1 MAHDLG
7 KESRWLGMYITGDIG
22 PLTFYTSQRAKL
34 VAFPRAPPL
43 HPPSALQEHFR
54 ESFQQAAAFWRSL
67 NDAQR
72 EQWLEAARRCNLAI
86 SGYNLLFWYWRH
98 RDAAELATIERQSR
112 ITLTKP

>member
-43 HPPSALQEHFR
+43 VPPSTLQETFR
-54 ESFQQAAAFWRSL
+54 EYFRQAATAWRGL
-67 NDAQR
+67 TNDERAN
-72 EQWLEAARRCNLAI
+72 WLEAATRCNLAI
-86 SGYNLLFWYWRH
+86 HGYDLWTWYYRT
-98 RDAAELATIERQSR
+98 RADDELRTIERQSGLS
-112 ITLTKP
+112 LTRP

>member
-7 KESRWLGMYITGDIG
+7 KNSRWLGMYVTGDIG

-43 HPPSALQEHFR
+43 HPPSPTQEIIRGLFITYAT
-54 ESFQQAAAFWRSL
+54 SWRNL
-67 NDAQR
+67 THDQR
-72 EQWLEAARRCNLAI
+72 QEWLTAARRCNLAI
-86 SGYNLLFWYWRH
+86 SGYNLFFWYCRS
-98 RDAAELATIERQSR
+98 RDDAELATIERQSG